1 MKIAIISSESK
12 KELVAEICVAYCG
25 ILNNHSLCSTSTI
38 GQYLGAATGLKF
50 DTVSFDEHGGLSQ
63 IQSKITYNEIDLLLY
78 FRDPCYASDYDTT
91 KIDLIRVCDENMVPV
106 ATNVASAE
114 ALLLALQRGD
124 LDWRENFQNIHFN

>member
-1 MKIAIISSESK
+1 MKIAIISSEGK

-25 ILNNHSLCSTSTI
+25 ILNNHKLCSTSTI
-38 GQYLGAATGLKF
+38 GKYLSNATGLNF

-63 IQSKITYNEIDLLLY
+63 IQSRITYNEIDLLLY
-78 FRDPCYASDYDTT
+78 FRDTCSDEDYDTS

-124 LDWRENFQNIHFN
+124 LDWRENFQNIRFD

>member
-63 IQSKITYNEIDLLLY
+63 IQSKITYNEIDL
-78 FRDPCYASDYDTT
+78 
-91 KIDLIRVCDENMVPV
+91 IRVCDENMVPV

>member
-1 MKIAIISSESK
+1 MKIAIIASEGK

-25 ILNNHSLCSTSTI
+25 ILNRHQLCSTSTT
-38 GQYLGAATGLKF
+38 GKYLSNATGLTF

-63 IQSKITYNEIDLLLY
+63 IQSRITYNEIDLLLY
-78 FRDPCYASDYDTT
+78 FRDPCSDFDYDTT
-91 KIDLIRVCDENMVPV
+91 KIDLIRVCDENMVPA

-124 LDWRENFQNIHFN
+124 LDWRENFQNIRFD